1 MITLLTGVPGSGK
14 TAALV
19 DLLSRIAKDR
29 PLYSFGLE
37 GLKLSHE
44 KLEPAKWHELVPD
57 GSICVIDE
65 VQDVWR
71 ARGPGTKPTPDIMAL
86 EVHRHRGID
95 FYLTSQKPRLLDS
108 NVRDLVG
115 RHIHLR
121 EMGMLGRW
129 WYEWPECSEKVSWR
143 TAPIKKRYKLPK
155 AAFEL
160 YTSAS
165 QHIKPI
171 RSIPWIVAVFLVAL
185 LAVAGG
191 AWYAIRS
198 ISAKV
203 APLAPADQ
211 KSVTAKLSGGTQG
224 STVSSSSGGGS
235 PVARWPVYDAV
246 PVRADRE
253 PFAGRAIQYEGGY
266 SIGPKTYAV
275 FGIMVDG
282 QRATTITLPQLLTMG
297 YQWIEQGPCVGILR
311 YKAWERLVTCPKA
324 APVREQERETQNHVQ
339 PAKEAV

>member
-37 GLKLSHE
+37 GLKIPHE

-57 GSICVIDE
+57 GAICVIDE

-71 ARGPGTKPTPDIMAL
+71 ARGPGTRPTPDIMAL

-115 RHIHLR
+115 RHVHLR
-121 EMGMLGRW
+121 EMGILGRW

-155 AAFEL
+155 AAFAL

-171 RSIPWIVAVFLVAL
+171 RSVPWILAVFG
-185 LAVAGG
+185 LAVLTVAGG
-191 AWYAIRS
+191 AWYAVRS
-198 ISAKV
+198 IGAKV
-203 APLAPADQ
+203 APPPAVA
-211 KSVTAKLSGGTQG
+211 SVASKLSGGSAG
-224 STVSSSSGGGS
+224 STVSHSSNGAA
-235 PVARWPVYDAV
+235 PAARWPVYDAV

-266 SIGPKTYAV
+266 SIGPKSYAV
-275 FGIMVDG
+275 FGILVDG
-282 QRATTITLPQLLTMG
+282 ERATTITLAQLLTMG

-311 YKAWERLVTCPKA
+311 FKAFERLVTCSKA
-324 APVREQERETQNHVQ
+324 SPIPDQQREGGTVAPSSTS
-339 PAKEAV
+339 PA